1 MLTAFS
7 LATYRERQRK
17 VQERV
22 SQASLDALI
31 VSAPDNINYLTGFDS
46 LGYLWYQALIVSKK
60 LSPPFFLTRT
70 SERPCVHELS
80 ALESSAYYDIATQDP
95 LELVARAL
103 TEAGLASGRIGL
115 EMHSFTLSPA
125 QYLRLQR
132 LLPKATL
139 SDASTLIADERLIKS
154 PEEIAY
160 QRTAAR
166 MADRAMQAGFAALR
180 PGVSELQIAGEM
192 SRALGEAGSEYAAIA
207 PIVATGRRSTMTH
220 AMGQRQVISAGDVV
234 ILELAGVC
242 NRYHAVLMRSA
253 VVGKPS
259 ARVRAV
265 ADLLT
270 EAFLAAIDAA
280 KPGAPVGNANSACN
294 QVLNRLDLSRTRVH
308 RIGYSLGLAY
318 PPSWLEAMIVDE
330 ADEHRFAPNMSFTI
344 EPNLSLYEEGFGLKL
359 GDTVLCTAAGS
370 ESLSEL
376 PPVMT
381 TLS

>member
-7 LATYRERQRK
+7 LATYRERQSR
-17 VQERV
+17 VQERL
-22 SQASLDALI
+22 SKAGLDAVV

-46 LGYLWYQALIVSKK
+46 LGFLWYQALILSKK
-60 LSPPFFLTRT
+60 LARPYFLTRT
-70 SERPCVHELS
+70 SELPCVHELS
-80 ALESSAYYDIATQDP
+80 ALESSAYYDIAKQDP

-103 TEAGLASGRIGL
+103 TDAGLASARIGL

-125 QYLRLQR
+125 QYLRLQT

-139 SDASTLIADERLIKS
+139 VDSSTLVADERLIKS
-154 PEEIAY
+154 AEEIAY

-166 MADRAMQAGFAALR
+166 MADAAMQAGLRTHR
-180 PGVSELQIAGEM
+180 PGISETQVAGEM
-192 SRALGEAGSEYAAIA
+192 ARALGEAGSEYAAIT
-207 PIVATGRRSTMTH
+207 PIVAAGRRSTMTH
-220 AMGQRQVISAGDVV
+220 AMPQRTVISAGDVV

-242 NRYHAVLMRSA
+242 NRYHAVLMRTA

-259 ARVRAV
+259 ARVREV
-265 ADLLT
+265 ADVLT

-280 KPGAPVGNANSACN
+280 KPGAPVGNANTACN
-294 QVLNRLDLSRTRVH
+294 KVLNRLDLARTRVH

-344 EPNLSLYEEGFGLKL
+344 EPNLSLYDEGFGLKL
-359 GDTVLCTAAGS
+359 GDTVLCTDGGS

-381 TLS
+381 AL